1 MKYSSVLLAGSA
13 ASTAYALNLG
23 AICDAIEDGGNWYCS
38 NPVSQFLYSDLNFP
52 GKYRAVASM
61 DNSGTCTFK
70 DRAYEGPLAP
80 FDEDLSLHF
89 RGKANILN
97 VAVYKPSS
105 SSSSKREVPQT
116 SHSKRHGHG
125 HRHLHKKYHE
135 EEEEMKKRGDM
146 VIATIN
152 GQVQSWVNNYF
163 GPATTSTAA
172 AGYATA
178 SVATSATT
186 TASASKTTSTSSE
199 ASSYPTGDFPRVAYY
214 NAADKTAEG
223 LVFLNHHGGE
233 GSGVWDT
240 VWGNSLSYCNEDGTS
255 GASSPTVFNGEI
267 ADGEE
272 VVIMSDK
279 SCDDADADCGVVRE
293 GTVAYKGFEGAT
305 KVFVVELTMPDTGS
319 TATNMNMPA
328 FWLLNAAIPR
338 TAQYADCS
346 CWKGDNSSPNEGGC
360 GELDVIEIL
369 ASGDTRAKST
379 FHFAKSLGNSAYIK
393 RPTEDN
399 LTVAVLFH
407 EGKQTV
413 SIKTLSDFDW
423 PTSLSSDQVDEILS
437 EESSTNLFSLMSF
450 LSS

>member
-13 ASTAYALNLG
+13 ASGAYALNLG

-70 DRAYEGPLAP
+70 DRAYQGPLAP
-80 FDEDLSLHF
+80 FDEDLSLHI
-89 RGKANILN
+89 RGRANILN
-97 VAVYKPSS
+97 VAVYKPTS
-105 SSSSKREVPQT
+105 SSSSKRDIPQT

-135 EEEEMKKRGDM
+135 EEEMKKRGDM
-146 VIATIN
+146 VIATID
-152 GQVQSWVNNYF
+152 GQVQSWVNDYF
-163 GPATTSTAA
+163 GPSTTSTAA
-172 AGYATA
+172 AGYATT
-178 SVATSATT
+178 SVVESSATT
-186 TASASKTTSTSSE
+186 TASASKTTSASSE

-233 GSGVWDT
+233 NSGVWDT
-240 VWGNSLSYCNEDGTS
+240 VWGNSLSYSSEDGTT
-255 GASSPTVFNGEI
+255 GASSPTVFNGEL
-267 ADGEE
+267 ADGDEI
-272 VVIMSDK
+272 VIMSDK
-279 SCDDADADCGVVRE
+279 SCDDSDADCGVVRD
-293 GTVAYKGFEGAT
+293 GTVAYKGFDGAT
-305 KVFVVELTMPDTGS
+305 KVFVIEIKMPLTGATGFD
-319 TATNMNMPA
+319 MDMPA

-338 TAQYADCS
+338 TTQYGDCS
-346 CWKGDNSSPNEGGC
+346 CWKGDYSSPNEGGC

-369 ASGDTRAKST
+369 TAGDTRAKST

-393 RPTEDN
+393 RPTDDN

-407 EGKQTV
+407 EEKSTV

-423 PTSLSSDQVDEILS
+423 PTSLTTDQVNDILA
-437 EESSTNLFSLMSF
+437 EESDSSLFSLMSF
-450 LSS
+450 LS